1 MNAVATPILAVLG
14 QFKDGTS
21 AFVAGAEKYF
31 TNGLLR
37 KC

>member
-1 MNAVATPILAVLG
+1 MNAVAMPILAVMWR
-14 QFKDGTS
+14 FKDGTN

-31 TNGLLR
+31 TNGLLK